1 MAGTLDLGKV
11 VGENGQGV
19 PTGGSAGAIL
29 RKRSGADYDT
39 EWAAYKPVLWVDCGL
54 IDTLPA
60 TIANANIKNDM
71 VVVGYEFG
79 TPAAFESS
87 LTVVTGTGSVTLS
100 GTISGGST
108 VELWLA
114 SSV

>member
-19 PTGGSAGAIL
+19 PSGGSTGTIL
-29 RKRSGADYDT
+29 RKRSGSDYDT
-39 EWAAYKPVLWVDCGL
+39 EWGVYKPVLLVDCGV
-54 IDTLPA
+54 IDALPV
-60 TIANANIKNDM
+60 TIANANIKYDM

-79 TPAAFESS
+79 APDAFVSR
-87 LTVVTGTGSVTLS
+87 LIVNTGPGSVELS
-100 GTISGGST
+100 GTISGAST
-108 VELWLA
+108 VKLWLA

>member
-1 MAGTLDLGKV
+1 MAVQKV
-11 VGENGQGV
+11 NIGHVAGPGV
-19 PTGGSAGAIL
+19 PSGGSTGTIL
-29 RKRSGADYDT
+29 RKRSGANYDA
-39 EWAAYKPVLWVDCGL
+39 EWAEFKPVLRVDCGT
-54 IDTLPA
+54 INTLPV

-79 TPAAFESS
+79 TPAAFESE

-100 GTISGGST
+100 GIISGGST

-114 SSV
+114 SSL

>member
-1 MAGTLDLGKV
+1 MAVRKVNIGHV
-11 VGENGQGV
+11 VGPGV

-29 RKRSGADYDT
+29 RKRSGADYDA
-39 EWAAYKPVLWVDCGL
+39 EWAAFKPVLWVDCGAVE
-54 IDTLPA
+54 TLPV

-79 TPAAFESS
+79 TPAAFESD

-114 SSV
+114 SCL